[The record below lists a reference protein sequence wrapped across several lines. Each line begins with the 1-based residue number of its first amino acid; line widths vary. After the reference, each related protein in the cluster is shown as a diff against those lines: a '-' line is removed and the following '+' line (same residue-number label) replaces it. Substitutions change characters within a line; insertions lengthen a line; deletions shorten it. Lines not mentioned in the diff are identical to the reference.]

1 MKVIISQSKLNEIVA
16 RWANGKVDR
25 VQEYTD
31 AVGLPFYRIYQK
43 NGKILMSIYFP
54 DRDLGDLLVY
64 FDEMFYSIYDFIP
77 RRIGF
82 RFFANALAEYSKN
95 PSLRS
100 FEMEEIDPYL
110 NDKTNVT
117 LRLLGNQN

>member
-31 AVGLPFYRIYQK
+31 AVGLPFYRVYQK
-43 NGKILMSIYFP
+43 NGKILMAIYFP

-64 FDEMFYSIYDFIP
+64 FDEMFYSVYDFIP
-77 RRIGF
+77 RRIGLG
-82 RFFANALAEYSKN
+82 FFANALAEYTKN